1 MQTGLLKSM
10 LPLSWGHE
18 TLLSSS
24 YTFDLPTLI
33 RNMKLSHSWLKGDL
47 SSMILLKSPESQIIL
62 TAFNIGMEIS
72 SFQSKDSI
80 SFQIIE
86 GSLEFHTR
94 HDNLM
99 LYEGESFTF
108 IEKMNYRLTTK
119 EVTVFLLTVENSCF
133 KKFKGKQRGA
143 FIN

>member
-18 TLLSSS
+18 TLLSST

-47 SSMILLKSPESQIIL
+47 SSMILLESHERQIIL
-62 TAFNIGMEIS
+62 TAFNKGMEIS

-94 HDNLM
+94 HDNLV

-108 IEKMNYRLTTK
+108 IEKMNFRLTTK
-119 EVTVFLLTVENSCF
+119 DVTVFLLTVEYNCF
-133 KKFKGKQRGA
+133 KKYNEKQLGR